1 MLRYTITSR
10 SSHRRK
16 ASLKTDFPI
25 EGVNAMSKLV
35 RILSVASLFALAA
48 CHTVEG
54 VGKDVQE
61 VGEEVEEAAEDTRT

>member
-1 MLRYTITSR
+1 MLGYTIRVVHPT
-10 SSHRRK
+10 
-16 ASLKTDFPI
+16 
-25 EGVNAMSKLV
+25 EGVTAMSKLV
-35 RILSVASLFALAA
+35 RILSIASLLALAA

>member
-1 MLRYTITSR
+1 MT
-10 SSHRRK
+10 
-16 ASLKTDFPI
+16 
-25 EGVNAMSKLV
+25 KLI
-35 RILSVASLFALAA
+35 RILSIASLLALTAA